1 MMAVLAAALAPAVHA
16 YLNAP
21 PASWRALRSR
31 GSACQGQACSKGAFV
46 TTLRPR
52 PLRLRMAAG
61 APDSDKL
68 AQAEA
73 ALDEAIASS
82 DVNDINK
89 WMKTIEKLQAA
100 GV

>member
-1 MMAVLAAALAPAVHA
+1 MMAVLVAALAPAAHA

-21 PASWRALRSR
+21 PASWRALRNR
-31 GSACQGQACSKGAFV
+31 GSACQGQVCSKGAFV

-61 APDSDKL
+61 APDGDKL
-68 AQAEA
+68 AEAEA

-82 DVNDINK
+82 DVNEINK